1 MMTETERITHMHTDA
16 TAAAEYWL
24 ANFKPVTYETP
35 FYIDGDWVRVTIEL
49 VSPADV
55 FRADVQIERRLEQFS
70 YE

>member
-1 MMTETERITHMHTDA
+1 MTETEKIEEVHKLTK
-16 TAAAEYWL
+16 AAAEYWL

-35 FYIDGDWVRVTIEL
+35 FFIDGDWVRVTIEL